1 MTYKQAQEF
10 ITKASK
16 AGIVLGLE
24 SIKELLNELG
34 NPQDDLKFVHIAGTN
49 GKGSTLAFLSTILE
63 TAGYKTGRYISPTVK
78 KYLERIQI
86 NRKNISENDFVS
98 GIQKIKD
105 AINNML
111 GKGLNHPSVFEIETA
126 LGFLYFKE
134 QKCDIVIMETGMGG
148 VTDATN
154 IIKNTLVS
162 IFTSVSRDHMDF
174 LGDTIED
181 LTNAKVGII
190 KKNTH
195 VVFGNLPN
203 ESISIIKE
211 KSKIFDNPIHQ
222 INKNDIIIQNPHDKY
237 TQVFDFQHVKEI
249 KLNMIGKHQIE
260 NASLAIMASWVLREH
275 GFAISDGQIKD
286 GLRNT
291 EWFARMTVV
300 KKENPIIIID
310 GAHNEDSVRVL
321 AKTLKELFP
330 KEKISGIMGVFKD
343 KEVEVMLHEIKS
355 VLSDL
360 HTISLPEKKRTL
372 TAEALAELAVTI
384 GIKAKSHETT
394 ESALNAALKNTDV
407 LVAFG
412 SFSYLNEIAEL
423 TKGSSIKNKKA

>member
-1 MTYKQAQEF
+1 
-10 ITKASK
+10 
-16 AGIVLGLE
+16 
-24 SIKELLNELG
+24 
-34 NPQDDLKFVHIAGTN
+34 
-49 GKGSTLAFLSTILE
+49 
-63 TAGYKTGRYISPTVK
+63 
-78 KYLERIQI
+78 
-86 NRKNISENDFVS
+86 
-98 GIQKIKD
+98 
-105 AINNML
+105 
-111 GKGLNHPSVFEIETA
+111 
-126 LGFLYFKE
+126 
-134 QKCDIVIMETGMGG
+134 
-148 VTDATN
+148 
-154 IIKNTLVS
+154 
-162 IFTSVSRDHMDF
+162 MDF